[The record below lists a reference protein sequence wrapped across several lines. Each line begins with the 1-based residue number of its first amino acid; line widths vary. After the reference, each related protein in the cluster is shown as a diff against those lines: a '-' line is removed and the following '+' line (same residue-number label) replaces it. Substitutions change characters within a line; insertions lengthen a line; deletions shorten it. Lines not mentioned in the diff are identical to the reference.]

1 MLYFV
6 NFVFGC
12 KVIGAL
18 ISLCWLCNV
27 FNEAPVPRLLTK
39 IIYFGKKKKK
49 RKLEKI
55 NFFFQKPSIIE
66 NNKMTE
72 YKL

>member
-18 ISLCWLCNV
+18 FSLCWLCKI
-27 FNEAPVPRLLTK
+27 FNEALFPRLLTK
-39 IIYFGKKKKK
+39 IIYFGQIFFF
-49 RKLEKI
+49 EKI
-55 NFFFQKPSIIE
+55 IFFFKNRVS
-66 NNKMTE
+66 
-72 YKL
+72 